1 MNFEDLFTDEMPP
14 DTAGDSVLEKDT
26 ALALLLRLYASNTQN
41 QKYFSLLRRSLQEY
55 LPEIINR
62 DALTDTRERK
72 LVEDFRTLS
81 TKFVEQAQLPQL
93 KNKCLVGI
101 GGRFSAG
108 KSQFINTLTGRQH
121 LPTGQRPTTAVAT
134 YLVAQQQ
141 PSITAYTANETRVPL
156 VAEELN
162 SIAHVFFDNYGLG
175 FSDILKKIV
184 IGQPDFPWPD
194 IALLDTPGYN
204 NDDEENRGDRLF
216 DEKIAREHLSNC
228 DYVIWLATAD
238 NGSLGQSDITFLHSL
253 HLAHPCLVVLNKA
266 DGKTADD
273 LRSIVNTFQEQLDN
287 SGIAY
292 YGVTAFSSTLNTEY
306 LDATLLRDFI
316 TQACNDRLARQDMKQ
331 ELLNLQTEW
340 QRMNKHKRD
349 VLNQA
354 NTPIK
359 RGIIKS
365 ESPQYIRSLVEAY
378 SLNHSLIADLVRQS
392 KAFNLQ
398 IDKLLNHE

>member
-1 MNFEDLFTDEMPP
+1 MNFDDLFTDEIPP
-14 DTAGDSVLEKDT
+14 DTVGDSVREKDI
-26 ALALLLRLYASNTQN
+26 ALALLLRLYAGNTQN
-41 QKYFSLLRRSLQEY
+41 QKYFSLLHRSLQEY

-62 DALTDTRERK
+62 DALTDARERT
-72 LVEDFRTLS
+72 LVESFRTLS
-81 TKFVEQAQLPQL
+81 AKFVEQAQLPQL
-93 KNKCLVGI
+93 RNKCMVGV

-108 KSQFINTLTGRQH
+108 KSQFLNILTGRQH

-134 YLVAQQQ
+134 YLVTQEH

-156 VAEELN
+156 EVEELN
-162 SIAHVFFDNYGLG
+162 SIAHVFFDTYGLG

-184 IGQPDFPWPD
+184 IGQPDFPWSD

-266 DGKTADD
+266 DGKTTDD

-287 SGIAY
+287 AGIAY

-306 LDATLLRDFI
+306 LGVTLLRDFI
-316 TQACNDRLARQDMKQ
+316 TLACNDHQARQDIKH

-340 QRMNKHKRD
+340 QRMNQHKRD
-349 VLNQA
+349 VLSQTNA
-354 NTPIK
+354 PIK

-378 SLNHSLIADLVRQS
+378 SLNHSLIADLVRQH

>member
-1 MNFEDLFTDEMPP
+1 MNFDDLFTDEIPP
-14 DTAGDSVLEKDT
+14 DTVGDSVREKDI
-26 ALALLLRLYASNTQN
+26 ALALLLRLYAGNTQN
-41 QKYFSLLRRSLQEY
+41 QKYFSLLHRSLQEY

-62 DALTDTRERK
+62 DALTDARERT
-72 LVEDFRTLS
+72 LVESFRTLS
-81 TKFVEQAQLPQL
+81 AKFVEQAQLPQL
-93 KNKCLVGI
+93 RNKCMVGV

-108 KSQFINTLTGRQH
+108 KSQFLNILTGRQH

-134 YLVAQQQ
+134 YLVTQEH

-156 VAEELN
+156 EVEELN
-162 SIAHVFFDNYGLG
+162 SIAHVFFDTYGLG

-266 DGKTADD
+266 DGKTTDD

-287 SGIAY
+287 AGIAY

-306 LDATLLRDFI
+306 LGVTLLRDFI
-316 TQACNDRLARQDMKQ
+316 TQACNDHHARQDIKQ
-331 ELLNLQTEW
+331 ELLSLQTEW
-340 QRMNKHKRD
+340 QRMNQHKRD
-349 VLNQA
+349 VLSQTNA
-354 NTPIK
+354 PIK

-378 SLNHSLIADLVRQS
+378 SLNHSLIADLARQHN
-392 KAFNLQ
+392 AFNLQ

>member
-1 MNFEDLFTDEMPP
+1 MDFDDLFTDEIPP
-14 DTAGDSVLEKDT
+14 DIAGDSILEKDS
-26 ALALLLRLYASNTQN
+26 ALALLLRLYANNTQN
-41 QKYFSLLRRSLQEY
+41 QKHFAHLRRSLQEY
-55 LPEIINR
+55 LPEIISR
-62 DALTDTRERK
+62 DALTDERERN
-72 LVEDFRTLS
+72 LVNAFRALS
-81 TKFVEQAQLPQL
+81 VKFVEQAQLPQL
-93 KNKCLVGI
+93 KNKCLVGV

-108 KSQFINTLTGRQH
+108 KSQFINTLTGRHH

-134 YLVAQQQ
+134 YLVSQEC

-156 VAEELN
+156 ESEELE
-162 SIAHVFFDNYGLG
+162 SIAHVFFDSYGLG

-184 IGQPDFPWPD
+184 IGQPDFPWPN

-253 HLAHPCLVVLNKA
+253 HLSHPCLVVLNKA
-266 DGKTADD
+266 DGKTTDD
-273 LRSIVNTFQEQLDN
+273 LHSIINTFKDQLDN
-287 SGIAY
+287 AGIAY
-292 YGVTAFSSTLNTEY
+292 CGVTAFSSTLNTEY
-306 LDATLLRDFI
+306 LGATLLHDFI
-316 TQACNDRLARQDMKQ
+316 IQASNDQQARQDMKK
-331 ELLNLQTEW
+331 ELLSLQAEW
-340 QRMNKHKRD
+340 QRMNRHKRD
-349 VLNQA
+349 ALNHI

-359 RGIIKS
+359 RGIVKS

-378 SLNHSLIADLVRQS
+378 SLNHSLIADLARQN

-398 IDKLLNHE
+398 IEKLLKYE